1 MTNVAITSNI
11 KIESYDSNSSSAL
24 RCNQELRS
32 QMSNKF
38 VDRSKWLQS
47 ALLVSLLDY
56 AAHKNTIVKY
66 QKVDL

>member
-38 VDRSKWLQS
+38 VDRSK
-47 ALLVSLLDY
+47 
-56 AAHKNTIVKY
+56 
-66 QKVDL
+66 